1 MATGKFVSYIRVSTA
16 KQGRSGLGLE
26 AQRSSIT
33 HYLNGGSWELLKEF
47 REIESGKND
56 DRPELMNALKLCQ
69 LTGATLIIAKL
80 DRLSRDLHF
89 ITSLMKAG
97 IDFIACDMPQASR
110 FTIHIYAAL
119 AEQERV
125 FISERTK
132 AALKAAQKR
141 GVKLGTPDNLTEEGR
156 VRGTQQATKARKERA
171 YQYASE
177 VYPVIKELRDKGM
190 SLRQIASELNERHI
204 LTARGEAG
212 SWKAMQVKVIID
224 RIEVNI

>member
-1 MATGKFVSYIRVSTA
+1 MASGKFVSYIRVSTG
-16 KQGRSGLGLE
+16 KQGRSGLGLD

-33 HYLNGGSWELLKEF
+33 DYLNGGPWELLKEF
-47 REIESGKND
+47 KEIESGKKD
-56 DRPELMNALKLCQ
+56 DRPELLNALKLCQ

-97 IDFIACDMPQASR
+97 IDFVACDMPQASR

-132 AALKAAQKR
+132 AALQAAKAR
-141 GVKLGTPDNLTEEGR
+141 GVKLGTDNLTEEGR
-156 VRGTQQATKARKERA
+156 VKGSQRASEARKEKA
-171 YQYASE
+171 LQYASE
-177 VYPVIKELRDKGM
+177 VHPVIKELRDKGM
-190 SLRQIASELNERHI
+190 SLRQIASELNQRHI

-212 SWKAMQVKVIID
+212 KWKAMQVKVILD
-224 RIEVNI
+224 RMSS